1 MFPEKRAGMSLSK
14 FDQCVHENNSLS
26 AAIGMLATTQLCAMA
41 LQDKLIKHQE
51 SHVDAASSQT
61 QLADLDGQIEAAEQ
75 RILSLKKT
83 VLQNDAN
90 INKLLH
96 MSVGVV

>member
-1 MFPEKRAGMSLSK
+1 MCSDVTQQV
-14 FDQCVHENNSLS
+14 DQSVHEDNSLS
-26 AAIGMLATTQLCAMA
+26 AAIGMSATTQLCAMA
-41 LQDKLIKHQE
+41 MQDKLMKHQE

>member
-1 MFPEKRAGMSLSK
+1 M
-14 FDQCVHENNSLS
+14 
-26 AAIGMLATTQLCAMA
+26 AM
-41 LQDKLIKHQE
+41 QDKLMKHQE

-61 QLADLDGQIEAAEQ
+61 QLADLDGQIEATEQ

>member
-1 MFPEKRAGMSLSK
+1 MSLGKPIS
-14 FDQCVHENNSLS
+14 QCLKTT
-26 AAIGMLATTQLCAMA
+26 ACQQLPAITQLCATAM
-41 LQDKLIKHQE
+41 QDKLIKHQE
-51 SHVDAASSQT
+51 SHVDAASSQI
-61 QLADLDGQIEAAEQ
+61 QVADLDGQIEAAEQ